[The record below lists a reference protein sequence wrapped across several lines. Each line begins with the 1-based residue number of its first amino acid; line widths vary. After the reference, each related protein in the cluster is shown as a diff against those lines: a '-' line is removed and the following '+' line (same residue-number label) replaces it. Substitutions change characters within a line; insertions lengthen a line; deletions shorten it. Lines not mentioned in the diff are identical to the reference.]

1 MKKLIGTVAVA
12 ALLATAAFAEGI
24 SFGSWGRGLFIVGN
38 GKSADHEGS
47 NSVTSWIGQS
57 WGGPSPRTALGIS
70 GSSDNMGFN
79 LDLHGNGDG
88 LQIGDNAL
96 IWAKPVD
103 AVKIVLAA
111 KNDQNWLRNDLAA
124 YGLWGWDR
132 LGCVDGNGEGFVF
145 PAILNKNLA
154 VSVTPIEGLFIG
166 FGFNTSFGNYDNTGA
181 GPGNITEYSY
191 DSGNRLIDQL
201 GRTSAFAASYTLANI
216 GTIKAG
222 VQFQGKKYN
231 KDGERKDRIEI
242 DAAFEFNA
250 IETVKA
256 AIGAKIPLIGNYN
269 TGTLKVAGVDT
280 TVYSAQ
286 PIELNLAA
294 NLNFIDNL
302 TIHFISGFKF
312 NAPNANDLKQDGAL
326 GFMIGGGAD
335 YGFSNGLG
343 VFADVRYASN
353 IYKSFST
360 ADKKDNLVFGAGV
373 TKGFSNGVIGVA
385 FEGSTNANG
394 RNVFVY
400 EGDLAW
406 EIPVKFEYWF

>member
-38 GKSADHEGS
+38 GKSADHAGS

-79 LDLHGNGDG
+79 LDLHGNGSDLG
-88 LQIGDNAL
+88 IGDNAL
-96 IWAKPVD
+96 IWAKPID

-132 LGCVDGNGEGFVF
+132 LGVVGDVGEGFIF

-166 FGFNTSFGNYDNTGA
+166 FGFNTSFGNWNNTGA
-181 GPGNITEYSY
+181 GPGNITEYDY
-191 DSGNRLIDQL
+191 DNGNRLIDQL

-231 KDGERKDRIEI
+231 KDNERKDRIEI

-256 AIGAKIPLIGNYN
+256 AVGAKIPLIGNYN
-269 TGTLKVAGVDT
+269 ADRG
-280 TVYSAQ
+280 AQ

-302 TIHFISGFKF
+302 TIHVVSGFKF

-326 GFMIGGGAD
+326 GFMVGGGAD
-335 YGFSNGLG
+335 FGFSNGLG

-353 IYKSFST
+353 IYKSGST

-394 RNVFVY
+394 RNDFVY
-400 EGDLAW
+400 NGDLAW

>member
-1 MKKLIGTVAVA
+1 
-12 ALLATAAFAEGI
+12 
-24 SFGSWGRGLFIVGN
+24 
-38 GKSADHEGS
+38 
-47 NSVTSWIGQS
+47 
-57 WGGPSPRTALGIS
+57 
-70 GSSDNMGFN
+70 MGFN
-79 LDLHGNGDG
+79 MDIHGNGDG
-88 LQIGDNAL
+88 LGMGDNAL

-132 LGCVDGNGEGFVF
+132 LGVVGDVGEGFIF
-145 PAILNKNLA
+145 PSTLNKNLA

-166 FGFNTSFGNYDNTGA
+166 FGFNTSFGSWSNTNA

-231 KDGERKDRIEI
+231 KDNERKDRIEI

-256 AIGAKIPLIGNYN
+256 AVGAKIPLIGNYN
-269 TGTLKVAGVDT
+269 KDTLKIAGVDT
-280 TVYSAQ
+280 TVYRTQ

-302 TIHFISGFKF
+302 TIHVVSGFKF
-312 NAPNANDLKQDGAL
+312 NAPNANDNKQDGAL

-335 YGFSNGLG
+335 FGFSNGLG

-394 RNVFVY
+394 RNDFVY

>member
-38 GKSADHEGS
+38 GKSADHAGS

-57 WGGPSPRTALGIS
+57 WGGPSPRTALGVS

-79 LDLHGNGDG
+79 MDIHGNGDG
-88 LQIGDNAL
+88 LGMGDNAL

-132 LGCVDGNGEGFVF
+132 LGVVADVGEGFIF
-145 PAILNKNLA
+145 PSTLNKNLA

-166 FGFNTSFGNYDNTGA
+166 FGFNTSFGNWSNTGA

-231 KDGERKDRIEI
+231 KDNERKDRIEI

-256 AIGAKIPLIGNYN
+256 AVGAKIPLIGNYN
-269 TGTLKVAGVDT
+269 ADRG
-280 TVYSAQ
+280 AQ

-302 TIHFISGFKF
+302 TIHVVSGFKF
-312 NAPNANDLKQDGAL
+312 NAPNANDNKQDGAL

-335 YGFSNGLG
+335 FGFSNGLG

-394 RNVFVY
+394 RNDFVY
-400 EGDLAW
+400 NGDLAW

>member
-38 GKSADHEGS
+38 GKSADHPGS

-57 WGGPSPRTALGIS
+57 WGGPSPRTALGVS

-79 LDLHGNGDG
+79 MDIHGNGDG
-88 LQIGDNAL
+88 LGMGDNAL

-132 LGCVDGNGEGFVF
+132 LGVVGDVGEGFIF
-145 PAILNKNLA
+145 PSTLNKNLA

-166 FGFNTSFGNYDNTGA
+166 FGFNTSFGSWSNTNA

-269 TGTLKVAGVDT
+269 QNTVNNT
-280 TVYSAQ
+280 TVYGAQ

-302 TIHFISGFKF
+302 TIHVVSGFKF

-335 YGFSNGLG
+335 FGFSNGLG

-394 RNVFVY
+394 RNDFVY
-400 EGDLAW
+400 NGDLAW